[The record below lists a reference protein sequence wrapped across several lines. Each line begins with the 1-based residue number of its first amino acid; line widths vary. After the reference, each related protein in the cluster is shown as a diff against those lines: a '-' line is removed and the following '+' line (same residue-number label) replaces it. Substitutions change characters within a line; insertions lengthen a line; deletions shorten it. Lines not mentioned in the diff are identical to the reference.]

1 MIDDI
6 LAELKSDIA
15 KAHDVL
21 KKSLSKIRTGRANP
35 DILDGV
41 RVDYWGTPTP
51 ISQMATISVPEARM
65 LMVKA
70 WDKQNVRAIEKAILE
85 ADLGLNPQND
95 GEFLRIPMPALTEER
110 RRDLTKLARKNGE
123 ECKVGIRKHR
133 QDARAMLESM
143 EKEGEAGADDVE
155 RGLKKVDELVH
166 AGTHTVDEI
175 VARKEKDILEL

>member
-6 LAELKSDIA
+6 LSELKSDIS
-15 KAHDVL
+15 KAHDAL

-65 LMVKA
+65 LMVKP
-70 WDKQNVRAIEKAILE
+70 WDRQNMKAIEKGILE

-95 GEFLRIPMPALTEER
+95 GEVLRIPMPMLTEER
-110 RRDLTKLARKNGE
+110 RRDLTKVARKTGE
-123 ECKVGIRKHR
+123 EAKVAIRKHR
-133 QDARAMLESM
+133 QDARSMLETL
-143 EKEGEAGADDVE
+143 KDDGEVGADDVE
-155 RGLKKVDELVH
+155 RALKKVDELVQG
-166 AGTHTVDEI
+166 GTHTVDEI
-175 VARKEKDILEL
+175 VARREKDILEL